1 MQTVTITREKS
12 EDYGTFGILAIDD
25 TVETF
30 ITLELPDRDNKPG
43 KSRISAGSYLCIK
56 NTGKKG
62 GFRVLDVPGRDD
74 ILIHVGNFAG
84 DTSKGCRSDVEGCIL
99 VGTKR
104 GKLNGQTAVLNSRI
118 AMKRLGELLQ
128 VPFNLIIN
136 NA

>member
-12 EDYGTFGILAIDD
+12 EDYGTFGTLAIND
-25 TVETF
+25 TAETF
-30 ITLELPDRDNKPG
+30 ITLELPNRDNEPG
-43 KSRISAGSYLCIK
+43 KSCISAGSYLCVK

-62 GFRVLDVPGRDD
+62 GFRLLDVPGRDD
-74 ILIHVGNFAG
+74 ILIHAGNWAG
-84 DTSKGCRSDVEGCIL
+84 DTSKGCKSDVEGCIL

-104 GKLNGQTAVLNSRI
+104 GELNEQAAVLNSRI

-136 NA
+136 